1 MLRSVR
7 TMTSESLARKA
18 VNLLSTNDRRKLFL
32 ISLFQ
37 VLTNILDLIG
47 VGIVGA
53 LGALSVQGV
62 ESRSPGN
69 RVSVILRF
77 LHIENLSFQT
87 EIAVLGIS
95 AAIILIFKTIISAL
109 FNRKII
115 FFLSIKSSKLSGELF
130 SRYISGDL
138 IQVQSR
144 PSQEI
149 LYIISEG
156 TKNILVTILATSVA
170 LISDLFMLLIMGI
183 GLFIFNA
190 PLALFTIV
198 IFSCVSFLLYK
209 ALHLRTR
216 KFGQQ
221 MSTLW
226 VQTNEKILELINGYR
241 ESVAGNRRSFYLG
254 NIQNLMLNLANTSAE
269 LNFQPYISKY
279 IVESASIFCAFA
291 LAAFEFATQS
301 AVHAVSTLVVFM
313 AASSRIAPAALRIQQ
328 GILTLKSSAGSTE
341 TTFSLIDYLKEIPM
355 LVTEI
360 EIKPDFNYSDFVPH
374 ISIKDVNFRYST
386 SQHFSL
392 SGVNLEIPEGSS
404 VAIVGPSGAGKTT
417 LVDLILGVLAPS
429 SGEVLL
435 SGKSP
440 LEAFRTWPGAIS
452 YLPQDVVVA
461 SGTIRSNVGLGYENE
476 VITDLRVWE
485 ALKLAQLEP
494 MVRSLPNGL
503 ETVVGEHGS
512 RLSGG
517 QRQRIGIARALFTKP
532 KLIALDE
539 ATSALDGET
548 ESAISSAIQNLSG
561 KTTVVIVAHRLSTVR
576 LVDKIVYMEHGKVIA
591 TGRFDEVRESVPN
604 FDKQALLMGL

>member
-1 MLRSVR
+1 MASN
-7 TMTSESLARKA
+7 SLARKA
-18 VNLLSTNDRRKLFL
+18 VDLLSKSDRRKLFL

-37 VLTNILDLIG
+37 VITNILDLIG

-53 LGALSVQGV
+53 LGALSVQGL

-69 RVSVILRF
+69 KVSVILRF

-95 AAIILIFKTIISAL
+95 AAMILIIKTIISAL

-149 LYIISEG
+149 LYIILEG
-156 TKNILVTILATSVA
+156 VKNILVTILATSVT
-170 LISDLFMLLIMGI
+170 LVSDLFMLLIMGI

-190 PLALFTIV
+190 PLALFTIA
-198 IFSCVSFLLYK
+198 IFSCLSFLLYK

-216 KFGQQ
+216 KYGQQ

-226 VQTNEKILELINGYR
+226 VQSNEKILELINGYR
-241 ESVAGNRRSFYLG
+241 ESVVGNRRLFYLG
-254 NIQNLMLNLANTSAE
+254 NIKNLMLNLANTSAE

-279 IVESASIFCAFA
+279 VVESASIFCAFL
-291 LAAFEFATQS
+291 LATFEFATQS
-301 AVHAVSTLVVFM
+301 GVHAVSTLIVFM

-355 LVTEI
+355 LVTED
-360 EIKPDFNYSDFVPH
+360 EIKCDFSYSDFVPH
-374 ISIKDVNFRYST
+374 ISIRDINFKYPT

-392 SGVNLEIPEGSS
+392 LGVSLEIPEGSS

-417 LVDLILGVLAPS
+417 LVDLILGVLAPN

-452 YLPQDVVVA
+452 YLPQNVVVA
-461 SGTIRSNVGLGYENE
+461 SGTIRSNVGLGYEKQL
-476 VITDLRVWE
+476 ITDLRVWE
-485 ALKLAQLEP
+485 ALKLAQLESL
-494 MVRSLPNGL
+494 VSSLPNGL

-532 KLIALDE
+532 KLVALDE

-576 LVDKIVYMEHGKVIA
+576 LVDKIVYMEQGKIIA
-591 TGRFDEVRESVPN
+591 TGTFDEVRESVPN